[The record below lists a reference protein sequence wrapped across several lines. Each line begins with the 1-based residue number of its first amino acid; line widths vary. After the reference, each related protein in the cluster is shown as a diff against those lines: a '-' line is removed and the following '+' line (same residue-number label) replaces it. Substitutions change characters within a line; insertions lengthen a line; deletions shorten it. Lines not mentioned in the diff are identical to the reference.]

1 MTQPDSITAC
11 YRVRAAASDIER
23 IARFIA
29 YEQTVELPEAQIR
42 DPYLLEHVVGT
53 VTGIAD
59 LGSGDAFNVHIR
71 YHTALASAQL
81 GQLVNLLYGNVSMLD
96 GVRLQ
101 DFSLPHSLLAQ
112 FRGPRHG
119 TSGIRRLLGVHG
131 RPLLATAV
139 KPRGTPVDRLAA
151 LAGGFAAGGGDIV
164 KDDQNLVDPD
174 FESFK
179 QRVDATAKAVA
190 DANARTGRN
199 CMYFPHLA
207 ARDEELERYAEFVH
221 RLGLKGVLVCPQVLG
236 LDRARRLTG
245 DYGLISMAHPAM
257 TGGYTQAHGHGI
269 SHEALLGKLF
279 RLAGADISVFPAPGG
294 RFHYS
299 AEQCAAMSR
308 ALLDPWGALAPAFPA
323 PAGGMRFDSLPELS
337 RRYGAEAVFLIGGSL
352 LGHSPD
358 VAESTRRF
366 LGAIE
371 AQFESRLV
379 EPEAGL
385 VSACEFNPGGGTGEA
400 LKTLLRFL
408 PGYHWEGR
416 SDRAYKT
423 QSELPF
429 DGVRRVELI
438 GQNGEQTDFDLRYFE
453 LAAGGY
459 TSLEKHL
466 HTHVIIAVRGAG
478 EVSVAGHHHALK
490 PTDVVYVAPLEV
502 HQLRNVGAEP
512 FGFFCV
518 VDRERDRP
526 MRP

>member
-1 MTQPDSITAC
+1 MTEPETISAC

-42 DPYLLEHVVGT
+42 DPFLLEHVVGQ
-53 VTGIAD
+53 VAEICDEGA
-59 LGSGDAFNVHIR
+59 GDEFSVHIR
-71 YHTALASAQL
+71 YRAALASNQL

-96 GVRLQ
+96 GVRLH
-101 DFSLPHSLLAQ
+101 DFELPPGLLAQ
-112 FRGPRHG
+112 FRGPLHG
-119 TSGIRRLLGVHG
+119 VEGLRRLLGVYG

-139 KPRGTPVDRLAA
+139 KPRGTPVEQLAA

-164 KDDQNLVDPD
+164 KDDQNLVDAD

-179 QRVDATAKAVA
+179 RRVDATAKAVA
-190 DANARTGRN
+190 QANARSGRN
-199 CMYFPHLA
+199 CLYFPHLA
-207 ARDEELERYAEFVH
+207 ARDEDLERYAEFVR

-236 LDRARRLTG
+236 LDRARRLTA
-245 DYGLISMAHPAM
+245 DYGLVSMAHPAL
-257 TGGYTQAHGHGI
+257 TGGYTQASGHGM
-269 SHEALLGKLF
+269 SHPALLGKLF

-299 AEQCAAMSR
+299 AAQCAAMSR
-308 ALLDPWGALAPAFPA
+308 ALLEPWGPLASAFPS
-323 PAGGMRFDSLPELS
+323 PAGGMRFESLPELG
-337 RRYGAEAVFLIGGSL
+337 RQYGESAVFLIGGSL

-366 LGAIE
+366 LGAIDAE
-371 AQFESRLV
+371 FDSRLV
-379 EPEAGL
+379 EPQTEWL
-385 VSACEFNPGGGTGEA
+385 SACEYNPTGVTGEA
-400 LKTLLRFL
+400 LQTWLRFL
-408 PGYHWEGR
+408 PDYHWEGR

-429 DGVRRVELI
+429 EGVRRVELI

-453 LAAGGY
+453 LAPGGF

-466 HTHVIIAVRGAG
+466 HTHVIIAVRGRG
-478 EVSVAGHHHALK
+478 EISVAGQCFALS
-490 PTDVVYVAPLEV
+490 PTDVVYVAPLQV
-502 HQLRNVGAEP
+502 HQLQNLGGEP

-526 MRP
+526 MGP